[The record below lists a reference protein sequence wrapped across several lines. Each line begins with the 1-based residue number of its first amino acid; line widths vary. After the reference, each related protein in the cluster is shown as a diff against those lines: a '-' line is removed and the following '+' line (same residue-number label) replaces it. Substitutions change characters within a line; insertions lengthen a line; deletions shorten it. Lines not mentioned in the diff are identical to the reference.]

1 MVAVEASPAHAA
13 SAEDPVPTLTA
24 QPIRLADAAL
34 RIAPAMVVEDL
45 GAGTKTA
52 LGVPELAKLLMN
64 RIHEGGVRLSNL
76 SPPSTLF

>member
-1 MVAVEASPAHAA
+1 
-13 SAEDPVPTLTA
+13 
-24 QPIRLADAAL
+24 
-34 RIAPAMVVEDL
+34 MVVEDL
-45 GAGTKTA
+45 GAGTKPA